1 MMAAKLAD
9 VRRESEASHG
19 TSRQQLERLKR
30 DLSLVRDLIVFFDD
44 TLRL

>member
-9 VRRESEASHG
+9 VRSESEASHG

-30 DLSLVRDLIVFFDD
+30 DLSLLILLGFFDD
-44 TLRL
+44 SLKL